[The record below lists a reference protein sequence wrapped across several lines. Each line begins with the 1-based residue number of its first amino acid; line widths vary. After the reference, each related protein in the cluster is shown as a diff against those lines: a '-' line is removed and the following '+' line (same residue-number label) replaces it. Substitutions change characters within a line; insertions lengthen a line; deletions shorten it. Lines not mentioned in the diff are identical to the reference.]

1 MEREKLKQILEDLR
15 NFSHDFNSATSKIVK
30 ENIADV
36 VRNYASHFPDE
47 LYVTLNDG
55 NGSGLFEYG
64 FFESDLKKP
73 YQKFRNYAKSNQDD
87 NLWNNETWL
96 YLLKLISCI
105 TT

>member
-47 LYVTLNDG
+47 LYVTL
-55 NGSGLFEYG
+55 
-64 FFESDLKKP
+64 
-73 YQKFRNYAKSNQDD
+73 
-87 NLWNNETWL
+87 
-96 YLLKLISCI
+96 LIL
-105 TT
+105 

>member
-36 VRNYASHFPDE
+36 VRNYASLFPDE

-64 FFESDLKKP
+64 FFESDLKK
-73 YQKFRNYAKSNQDD
+73 A
-87 NLWNNETWL
+87 
-96 YLLKLISCI
+96 ISKIQELCEV
-105 TT
+105 